1 MNKDELIEY
10 VSEEYDISP
19 EYLWESTPDAFVFR
33 RKNNRKWFAV
43 AMEISKSKL
52 GIDSDE
58 KVYILDVKCDPLMLG
73 SYLEQTGFFRAYHMN
88 KEKWLTVLL
97 DGSVDREDIIPVLEL
112 SYELAD
118 NKKKKRT

>member
-1 MNKDELIEY
+1 MDKDELIKY

-43 AMEISKSKL
+43 AMEISKRKL

-73 SYLEQTGFFRAYHMN
+73 SYLEQDGFFRAYHMN

-97 DGSVDREDIIPVLEL
+97 DGSVNREDIISALDM

>member
-1 MNKDELIEY
+1 MDKDELIKY

-43 AMEISKSKL
+43 AMEISKNKL
-52 GIDSDE
+52 GLDSGE

-73 SYLEQTGFFRAYHMN
+73 SYLEQEGFFRAYHMN

-97 DGSVDREDIIPVLEL
+97 DGSVNREDIISVLAL